1 MFSDKLAY
9 LCKSVPRNA
18 ILENSYALPRHNGFK
33 FVFGPDDPRD
43 PYLASGS
50 SPSLQPNLQYAYQ
63 VQSVEA
69 SSPTLDTN
77 LIEPAL
83 PSFRRQ
89 DILDFIDTLFSS
101 DPVLLELWLSTSMV
115 LSYIPEPMLTFL
127 RSSAP
132 NATINILTP
141 GDQQFNIIPQQ
152 THIGFINPTNTVS
165 QSTAT
170 GNFSFVGAP
179 SDWTADSPLMVTP
192 SHHIK
197 DDAITDIQLTEA
209 DTIIRDRESLPT
221 TSNIAEPAEKME
233 TLTQAS
239 AENEDFD
246 SYNDESTTQRDGS
259 FEPAPTGMSSVSEVM
274 ETAHDMELP
283 YKLIS
288 QKGRFPGDLYRPIWI
303 KVSGTRRE
311 GRCEMCHESKYPR
324 QWFDMRTSE
333 HL

>member
-1 MFSDKLAY
+1 MCSHKLAY
-9 LCKSVPRNA
+9 LCKSVPRNT
-18 ILENSYALPRHNGFK
+18 ILENSYALPRRNGFK

-69 SSPTLDTN
+69 SSATLDTN

-89 DILDFIDTLFSS
+89 DILDLIDSIFSS

-132 NATINILTP
+132 NATTNILTP
-141 GDQQFNIIPQQ
+141 EDQQLNIIPQQ
-152 THIGFINPTNTVS
+152 AHIGIINPTNTVS
-165 QSTAT
+165 QLTAT
-170 GNFSFVGAP
+170 RNFSFDNAP
-179 SDWTADSPLMVTP
+179 PDWTADSSLMVTP
-192 SHHIK
+192 SHHRK
-197 DDAITDIQLTEA
+197 DYSMTDTQPTEA
-209 DTIIRDRESLPT
+209 DIIIRNNESLPT
-221 TSNIAEPAEKME
+221 TSTIAEPAEKME
-233 TLTQAS
+233 TVTQAS

-246 SYNDESTTQRDGS
+246 SYDDESTTQSDGS
-259 FEPAPTGMSSVSEVM
+259 VEPATTGMSRVSEVM

-283 YKLIS
+283 SKLIS
-288 QKGRFPGDLYRPIWI
+288 QKGRFPGDLYRPILL

-311 GRCEMCHESKYPR
+311 GRCEICHESKYPR